1 MEDENFMSYSD
12 MIAIIDIINH
22 QTSKDHGIMVL
33 WDLVLSCLRHNFFSR
48 FFPARHIPGLIN
60 SPAGYSSQVAKI
72 KQLSPEADQFL
83 TPVPEDLM
91 LKSWVL
97 KWPVC

>member
-33 WDLVLSCLRHNFFSR
+33 WDLVLSCLRQLFF
-48 FFPARHIPGLIN
+48 ARHIPGLIN
-60 SPAGYSSQVAKI
+60 SPVGYSSQVAKI
-72 KQLSPEADQFL
+72 KKLSPEADQFL